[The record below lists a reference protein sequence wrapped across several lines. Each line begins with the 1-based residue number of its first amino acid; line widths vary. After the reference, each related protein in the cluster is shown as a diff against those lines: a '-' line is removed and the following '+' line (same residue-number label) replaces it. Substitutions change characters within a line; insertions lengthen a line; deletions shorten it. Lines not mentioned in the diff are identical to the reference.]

1 MAEERVGTWQLP
13 HMLGRARRQ
22 VNEQQ
27 QQQLREHFSHGY
39 VYIQCHRHT
48 PALVTWGCLHA

>member
-27 QQQLREHFSHGY
+27 QLKEHFNPGY

-48 PALVTWGCLHA
+48 PALVTWGCFHA